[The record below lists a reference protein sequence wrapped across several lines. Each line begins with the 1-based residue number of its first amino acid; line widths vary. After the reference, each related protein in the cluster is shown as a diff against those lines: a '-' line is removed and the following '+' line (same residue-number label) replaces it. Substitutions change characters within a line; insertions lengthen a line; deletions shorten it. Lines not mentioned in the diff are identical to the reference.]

1 MKNFPL
7 EQFRHFPYAFYLKSY
22 FDIGYASNTQN
33 YEGNQ
38 FLADKLLFG
47 GGLGLDIVTM
57 YDIVVR
63 LEYSWNSI
71 GDNGFFFHIESEF

>member
-1 MKNFPL
+1 
-7 EQFRHFPYAFYLKSY
+7 KSY

-38 FLADKLLFG
+38 YLADKLLVG

-57 YDIVVR
+57 YDVVVR